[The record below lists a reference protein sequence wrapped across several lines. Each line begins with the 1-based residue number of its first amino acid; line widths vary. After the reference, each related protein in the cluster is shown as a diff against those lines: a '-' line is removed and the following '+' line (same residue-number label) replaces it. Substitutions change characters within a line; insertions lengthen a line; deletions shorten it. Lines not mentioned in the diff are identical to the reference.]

1 MDIGTL
7 LIFVLLLMMSAFFSW
22 TEVALMSLPKHKI
35 ETFVKQWIKWA
46 KDLKYIKE
54 NSDKLLITIL
64 IWNNLANTCTAAFA
78 TTIAIAIAQ
87 TSWLGVN
94 QSTAVWIAT
103 WIVTLLLLLFWE
115 IVPKSFATKNAEKI
129 SLAVAKFYR
138 ILIFILSPFIYL
150 IELVTKFLTW
160 STKQEKISEQEIEVL
175 IDMWKESWTL
185 KEKEHKQLKNL
196 LDLQDTTVEEIM
208 TPRVKIDKLPD
219 EATVNEA
226 LDYILSHT
234 HSRIPVYE
242 KDIDHIIWIVNIR
255 ILLNEIKKWNSNKK
269 LKEIP
274 LLKPIKVPLNKPISE
289 LLKTFQTSKQHL
301 AIVIDEYGG
310 VAWLVTLEDIIEE
323 VFGEIQDETDN
334 EDEKIKK
341 INENEYIVSSDILV
355 DDLLEIFEL
364 TPKDL
369 KTEENY
375 EGETI
380 SYLITDILQRFPNKN
395 EELTIKTIDNKE
407 IIIKVLEVNDWV
419 IWKVLIKINQ
429 FEKSKKQAIVC
440 YSPN

>member
-1 MDIGTL
+1 MDVNTI
-7 LIFVLLLMMSAFFSW
+7 LIFIWLLMMSAFFSW
-22 TEVALMSLPKHKI
+22 TEIALMSLPKHKV
-35 ETFVKQWIKWA
+35 ETLVKQWIKGA

-64 IWNNLANTCTAAFA
+64 IWNNLVNTYTAAFA
-78 TTIAIAIAQ
+78 TTIAMNIAKN
-87 TSWLGVN
+87 SWLWLN

-115 IVPKSFATKNAEKI
+115 IAPKSFATKNAEKI
-129 SLAVAKFYR
+129 SLVVAKFYR
-138 ILIFILSPFIYL
+138 ILMFILSPLVYF
-150 IELVTKFLTW
+150 IELITKFITG
-160 STKQEKISEQEIEVL
+160 SSKQEKISEEEL
-175 IDMWKESWTL
+175 EAFIDMWKESWTL
-185 KEKEHKQLKNL
+185 EEKEHKQLKNL
-196 LDLQDTTVEEIM
+196 LDLWDTTVEEIM

-219 EATVNEA
+219 ETTVNEA

-234 HSRIPVYE
+234 HSRIPVYKE
-242 KDIDHIIWIVNIR
+242 DIDHIIWIVNVR
-255 ILLNEIKKWNSNKK
+255 ILLNEIKKWNNNKK
-269 LKEIP
+269 LKEIQ
-274 LLKPIKVPLNKPISE
+274 LLKPIKVPLNKPINE
-289 LLKTFQTSKQHL
+289 LLRTFQISKQHL

-323 VFGEIQDETDN
+323 VFGEIQDETDK

-341 INENEYIVSSDILV
+341 VNDNEYIVSSDILV
-355 DDLLEIFEL
+355 DDLLEVFWL

-375 EGETI
+375 EWETV

-395 EELTIKTIDNKE
+395 EELVIETIDNKK

-419 IWKVLIKINQ
+419 IGKVLVKVNQ
-429 FEKSKKQAIVC
+429 AETD
-440 YSPN
+440 N